1 MKRVILSATVMLAC
15 IAATAK
21 DIKTMVVTP
30 SPKMVCENCENKI
43 KGNLRFE
50 KGVKNIE
57 TDLTAQ
63 TITITY
69 DGDKTS
75 EEKLSKA
82 LNKIG
87 YTAAD
92 GCCKG
97 EAKQGCCKGEAGQG
111 CCKKEAAQGCC
122 KKETAQGCCKK
133 ESAQGCCKQEKK

>member
-1 MKRVILSATVMLAC
+1 MKKVILSATMMLMC

-57 TDLTAQ
+57 TSLDAQ

-75 EEKLSKA
+75 EEKLSQA

-87 YTAAD
+87 YTAAAA
-92 GCCKG
+92 GACCKG
-97 EAKQGCCKGEAGQG
+97 EAATQGCCKKEGEQGCCKKETAAQG

-122 KKETAQGCCKK
+122 K
-133 ESAQGCCKQEKK
+133 QEKK

>member
-1 MKRVILSATVMLAC
+1 MMLMC

-21 DIKTMVVTP
+21 DIKTMIVTP

-57 TDLTAQ
+57 TNLTAQ

-82 LNKIG
+82 LNEIG
-87 YTAAD
+87 YTATSS
-92 GCCKG
+92 CCKK
-97 EAKQGCCKGEAGQG
+97 EAGQGCCKKEATQN

-122 KKETAQGCCKK
+122 K
-133 ESAQGCCKQEKK
+133 QEKK

>member
-1 MKRVILSATVMLAC
+1 MKKVILSATMMLMC

-57 TDLTAQ
+57 TSLDAQ

-75 EEKLSKA
+75 EEKLSQA

-87 YTAAD
+87 YTAAA
-92 GCCKG
+92 GACCKG
-97 EAKQGCCKGEAGQG
+97 EAATQGCCKKEREQGCCKKETAAQG

-122 KKETAQGCCKK
+122 K
-133 ESAQGCCKQEKK
+133 QEKK